1 MQQQTLLILKPDVY
15 EKKIIGKVLA
25 EIEVKFNITR
35 LKMLRFSRK
44 DAENFYSIHQD
55 KPFFNDLIN
64 YITRDKILAMLIE
77 GEDVIE
83 KVRTFIGATDPTTAE
98 EGTLRNKFGTSLES
112 NVVHASDSLESAKKE
127 IPFFFKLFDPK
138 RQDARYGGGQD
149 RGNRYGGN
157 NDRGNGGQDRGNRY
171 GGNNDRG
178 NGGQDRGNRYGGNN
192 DRGNGERGNGE
203 RGNGGQEGN
212 RYGGQE
218 SNRYGGN
225 NDRGNRYGGQE
236 NNRYGG
242 NNERGNG
249 GQDRGNRY
257 GGQEN
262 RYGNRRGNS
271 SSKRK

>member
-178 NGGQDRGNRYGGNN
+178 NG
-192 DRGNGERGNGE
+192 ERGNGE